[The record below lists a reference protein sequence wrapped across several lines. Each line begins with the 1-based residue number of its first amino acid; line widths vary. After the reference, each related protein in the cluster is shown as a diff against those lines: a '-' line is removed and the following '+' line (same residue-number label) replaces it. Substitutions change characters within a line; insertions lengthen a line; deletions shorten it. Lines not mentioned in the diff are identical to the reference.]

1 MQIPRF
7 TPELRRVRTALYAL
21 THSTVSQYGALLA
34 GALLVVA
41 WTMPD
46 ALSLSSALWAILGLA
61 VGAALPHYLH
71 RHRAV
76 ESAGNPV
83 GALLAQDI
91 STSQQAFSV
100 LQQQVGAT
108 IQTSETAVF
117 AMMERVNRIHRV
129 SHEMSQRVTQAI
141 EHSAR
146 MSEVSQAQAAEH
158 AETMQRL
165 AAHQRNYESL
175 RSQSMERV
183 HDVAGQVRELMP
195 VAEQITDIA
204 RKIQII
210 SLNATIEAAR
220 AGQAGAGFKVVAD
233 EVRRLSGETTTAA
246 RQVHDGIVHAAASI
260 DTEFERLRE
269 TLGVQSSDQIADIA
283 RHVETVGVTLSELV
297 PYLGELSATM
307 QTDVRCVTEDVL
319 ETLSQMQFQDINRQL
334 LEQINRAL
342 GSLSD
347 HFSQLYLLID
357 GKAPPPPQLLEELL
371 QRWTNDY
378 VMYAQ
383 RVAHSLATASESVLS
398 LGSGAAASADATMDE
413 PAHAPAL
420 QMAPSSGP
428 RIELF

>member
-7 TPELRRVRTALYAL
+7 TPELRRVRTALHAL
-21 THSTVSQYGALLA
+21 THSSVSQYIALLA

-61 VGAALPHYLH
+61 VGAVLPHYLH

-233 EVRRLSGETTTAA
+233 EVRRLSGETTAAA

-297 PYLGELSATM
+297 PYLSELSATM
-307 QTDVRCVTEDVL
+307 QTDVRSVTEDVL

-383 RVAHSLATASESVLS
+383 RVAHSLATASQSVLS
-398 LGSGAAASADATMDE
+398 LGSGAGAPADPAMDE

>member
-61 VGAALPHYLH
+61 VGAVLPHYLH

-233 EVRRLSGETTTAA
+233 EVRRLSGETTAAA

-260 DTEFERLRE
+260 DTEFDRLRE

-297 PYLGELSATM
+297 PYLSELSATM
-307 QTDVRCVTEDVL
+307 QTDVRSVTEDVL

-398 LGSGAAASADATMDE
+398 LGSGAGASADPAVDE
-413 PAHAPAL
+413 PAHTPAL